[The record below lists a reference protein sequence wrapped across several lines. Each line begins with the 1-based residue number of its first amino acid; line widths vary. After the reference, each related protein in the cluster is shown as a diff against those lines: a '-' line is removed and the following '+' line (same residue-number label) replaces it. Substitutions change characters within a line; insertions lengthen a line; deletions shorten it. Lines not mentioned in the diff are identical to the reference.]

1 MEEITI
7 RLNDFLFNS
16 GILGFIK
23 VVENAEKEG
32 LIETKANTIKE
43 GIKYY

>member
-23 VVENAEKEG
+23 VLENAEKE
-32 LIETKANTIKE
+32 IRFFFAEREIC
-43 GIKYY
+43 